1 MGIRAPGLPGGDELE
16 EAAAEFFSDMHAF
29 FKRHLP
35 IQPKPVDDSMVKQ
48 VPTPSF
54 EEFMAQSR

>member
-1 MGIRAPGLPGGDELE
+1 ME
-16 EAAAEFFSDMHAF
+16 EAAGKLFSDMHAF

-35 IQPKPVDDSMVKQ
+35 IQPEPVDDSMVEQ

-54 EEFMAQSR
+54 EEFMAQNR